1 MMKSKLIL
9 EIAAG
14 AALCAGAF
22 LWLRGSGSAEDEATA
37 KPSGVRLVVDAPT
50 SKGAEKKVRVE
61 NRSRIRKETAI
72 AEAAR
77 VKPNVSELDDEESR
91 ELTDLAKK
99 VLASLQSAI
108 DSNDLAQIRAIIE
121 TVKNSPKGSLSHF
134 AEGLPVALR
143 KRLVESLG
151 WFGNDAIPDLMEFLA
166 DSDSDVSQMA
176 IDQFQLALEDITLG
190 DRERADI
197 VAAASHVVTDTDFLD
212 MLFMEISNMRNS
224 VAAQAMADVLLYG
237 TEEAKSLIP
246 DTIEFV
252 TGEENMST
260 VEDIERWSNDNPDGP
275 DDEDLYGPMSLGDDS
290 GAEK

>member
-246 DTIEFV
+246 ETIEFV

>member
-1 MMKSKLIL
+1 MKSKLIL

-72 AEAAR
+72 AEATR

-246 DTIEFV
+246 ETIEFV

>member
-1 MMKSKLIL
+1 MKSKLIL

-22 LWLRGSGSAEDEATA
+22 LWLRGSGSGEDEATA

-121 TVKNSPKGSLSHF
+121 TVKNSPKGSLSNF

-224 VAAQAMADVLLYG
+224 VAAQAMADILLYG

-275 DDEDLYGPMSLGDDS
+275 DDEDLYGPMSTGADS
-290 GAEK
+290 GVEE